1 MRIQRDIGALLKQ
14 YEKLCQK
21 NEGRIHTSL
30 KRVTDALHLR
40 FVDRVPVLQM
50 SQTVLY
56 PRHEV
61 FFSREKNLVF
71 QLANIN
77 LTLSHDTDYV
87 PYLDPFEGVTVLS
100 EAFGCSAEV
109 PVNGDPWIK
118 SPLIRKNP
126 EDVYSLKKPELK
138 NDVYLRT
145 LETLKYFENKTGGLL
160 PVGAT
165 DPQGP
170 LDVASLI
177 WNNQEFLQ
185 ACVLNKKEVHHV
197 LNLVTEA
204 FIEFYSMQYE
214 SLRNPAYPVHSF
226 PLVDSVDGISI
237 SDDEAILM
245 SPALYEEFGLP
256 YLNRISDAFG
266 GLYYH
271 CCGDFGFILDQI
283 LKIRGLRAINGH
295 LSPAELKPE
304 YISKIIDGGVG
315 LFLGI
320 SDREIGWGADAWAE
334 DDVKTMYDSYY
345 IPSAIGG
352 SGGRGIVLVGY
363 GSYFGYFDTP
373 SMGREDEKKDA
384 LLVGASGHT
393 VHRGPLVNVSVDQKN
408 RDFEHILSII
418 DKELKR
424 KAKGEL

>member
-1 MRIQRDIGALLKQ
+1 M
-14 YEKLCQK
+14 
-21 NEGRIHTSL
+21 
-30 KRVTDALHLR
+30 TDALHLR
-40 FVDRVPVLQM
+40 PIDGVPVLQM

-61 FFSREKNLVF
+61 FFSREKNLIF

-100 EAFGCSAEV
+100 EAFGCSVEV
-109 PVNGDPWIK
+109 PFNGDPWIK
-118 SPLIRKNP
+118 NPLIRKNP
-126 EDVYSLKKPELK
+126 EDVYLLKKPELK
-138 NDVYLRT
+138 NNVYLRT
-145 LETLKYFENKTGGLL
+145 LETLKYFEEKSGGLL

-177 WNNQEFLQ
+177 WNNQDFIQ
-185 ACVLNKKEVHHV
+185 ACVFNKKEAHYI
-197 LNLVTEA
+197 LDLVTES

-214 SLRNPAYPVHSF
+214 SLKNPAYPVHSF
-226 PLVDSVDGISI
+226 PLVDSNDGISV
-237 SDDEAILM
+237 SDDEAILL

-304 YISKIIDGGVG
+304 YISKIIESGVG

-320 SDREIGWGADAWAE
+320 SDREVGWETDSWE
-334 DDVKTMYDSYY
+334 WDNEKMMYDSYY
-345 IPSAIGG
+345 IPSAMAC
-352 SGGRGIVLVGY
+352 SGGKGIVFVGY
-363 GSYFGYFDTP
+363 GSYFGYLNAFQAGGSDNGNVP
-373 SMGREDEKKDA
+373 
-384 LLVGASGHT
+384 LVGASGHIIQK
-393 VHRGPLVNVSVDQKN
+393 GPLVDISIGDKN
-408 RDFEHILSII
+408 ADFVHILSII
-418 DKELKR
+418 DRESKHMEN
-424 KAKGEL
+424 